1 MKITTKQQI
10 LLKDLG
16 YEFSNYNL
24 LKSALTHSSAVKSS
38 IHSNQRLEFLG
49 DRVLGLVISEKL
61 LGDNKEASE
70 GYIHPQFSALVK
82 KETCAQIAKK
92 IKLGDSLIM
101 SRSESLSGG
110 RKRMS
115 ILGDAMEAI
124 IGAIYLDGGL
134 EHVRTIIETLWSD
147 AFLEVVTTSYD
158 PKSALNEWS
167 QGFGEDLPKYEEKS
181 RSGPV
186 HAPVFCIEVSLNN
199 GMSATGVASSKRR
212 AEQLAADH
220 LLQAIKKKYKR

>member
-1 MKITTKQQI
+1 MKLTSKQQT
-10 LLKDLG
+10 LLKNLG
-16 YEFSNYNL
+16 YEFSNNKL
-24 LKSALTHSSAVKSS
+24 LKNALTHSSAVKSS
-38 IHSNQRLEFLG
+38 IYSNQRLEFLG

-61 LGDNKEASE
+61 LADNESASE

-82 KETCAQIAKK
+82 KETCAQIAEKV
-92 IKLGDSLIM
+92 KLGESLIM

-110 RKRMS
+110 RKRMN

-134 EHVRTIIETLWSD
+134 ECIREIIEKLWSD
-147 AFLEVVTTSYD
+147 AFLDIGTTSFD

-181 RSGPV
+181 RTGPV
-186 HAPVFCIEVSLNN
+186 HAPVFCVEVSLTN
-199 GMSATGVASSKRR
+199 GMSATGVAPSKRR
-212 AEQLAADH
+212 AEQLAANH
-220 LLQAIKKKYKR
+220 LLQAIKKIKK